1 MQARLRRLARIR
13 DAQGQMYRL
22 AEVELARVAGQA
34 LEAEAQRQ
42 HLVQAL
48 DARSPFHGLFPVTT
62 AHRLK
67 ALAVE
72 ESRLRAESD
81 ARSAALLASAIQRKR
96 TERLVDRLRAEH
108 GAALEKRAWLHRL
121 EAFAASAA
129 SGSRADASRADAS
142 RVQASRAASLPSASN
157 ARASCELPSTAPM
170 RTAPRGRRD
179 SEVP

>member
-13 DAQGQMYRL
+13 DAQGQMHRL
-22 AEVELARVAGQA
+22 AEAELARVAGQA
-34 LEAEAQRQ
+34 LEAEAQRR

-48 DARSPFHGLFPVTT
+48 DSLSPFHGLFPVAT
-62 AHRLK
+62 AQRLK
-67 ALAVE
+67 ALAVA
-72 ESRLRAESD
+72 ESRLRAEGE

-108 GAALEKRAWLHRL
+108 GAALEKRAWLNRL
-121 EAFAASAA
+121 EAFAASAG
-129 SGSRADASRADAS
+129 SGSRADASSAE
-142 RVQASRAASLPSASN
+142 ASRAASLPSASN
-157 ARASCELPSTAPM
+157 ARALCELPSTAPI